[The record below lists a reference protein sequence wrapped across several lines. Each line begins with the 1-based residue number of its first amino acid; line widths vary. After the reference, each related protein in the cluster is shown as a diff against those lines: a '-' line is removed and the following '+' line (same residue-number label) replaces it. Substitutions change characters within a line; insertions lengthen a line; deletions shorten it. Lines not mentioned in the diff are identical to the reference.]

1 MVVFTQYVYLCI
13 PINSPST
20 EAWLLPKPSIRLK
33 HSSLRLP
40 WTSHCQ
46 TQPLLRCSIAA
57 QSTWSAIPSPN
68 PSLAS
73 SAVTSSSFCDLFLV
87 LAISSVFILFKKSG
101 YSLEFCIWSS
111 LFTLRTL
118 LGSHPLSLI
127 KLCIWLPNPELPSKF
142 FLSSRLA
149 APSGWTRH
157 SKLGMFP
164 TLYWFISG
172 VK

>member
-1 MVVFTQYVYLCI
+1 MSIYAF
-13 PINSPST
+13 PINTPCT
-20 EAWLLPKPSIRLK
+20 EAWLLPKSSILLK
-33 HSSLRLP
+33 HSSVRLP
-40 WTSHCQ
+40 WTSDCQ
-46 TQPLLRCSIAA
+46 TQPLLRCLIAA
-57 QSTWSAIPSPN
+57 QSTWLAIPLSKLLPCLM
-68 PSLAS
+68 S
-73 SAVTSSSFCDLFLV
+73 CD
-87 LAISSVFILFKKSG
+87 SVFLPLWLVFSLSCFFCLYPAQKSG
-101 YSLEFCIWSS
+101 YSLELCIWSS

-142 FLSSRLA
+142 LLSSRLA

-172 VK
+172 VS